1 MNLFFA
7 ELSRRSKA
15 KTPSPASSFAPALK
29 RCGAAARLSEA
40 ISGDLDPLEKLELT
54 EMV

>member
-7 ELSRRSKA
+7 KLSRRSKA
-15 KTPSPASSFAPALK
+15 KIPSPAPSFAPALK

-40 ISGDLDPLEKLELT
+40 VSGELDTLEKLELT